1 MKDKQKPPIF
11 LGLTLYR
18 ERSHIL
24 PNWNSGVSKRNTVSV
39 FRKTMELYEHSLC
52 SVLFCKINCGQPS
65 LQLALEVFLPTRLS
79 KAWMH
84 VVRFVQFVA
93 TKVFFFP
100 NHKYTYYSPCGY
112 LASVF
117 VPRMLSKTKKKA
129 KHNMNMHTKTP
140 PVSIITSSFR
150 EKTSWIHQ
158 IPQWFM
164 VSDMVI
170 LHIQP
175 QDFKLQLFSP

>member
-1 MKDKQKPPIF
+1 MGWAKEIQSAYLEK
-11 LGLTLYR
+11 LWNCTN
-18 ERSHIL
+18 IL
-24 PNWNSGVSKRNTVSV
+24 CAAYCFAKKTADNHHCNWHWRYFSLQD
-39 FRKTMELYEHSLC
+39 FRKLECMWLDLYSL
-52 SVLFCKINCGQPS
+52 L
-65 LQLALEVFLPTRLS
+65 LLD
-79 KAWMH
+79 M
-84 VVRFVQFVA
+84 

-112 LASVF
+112 IVF
-117 VPRMLSKTKKKA
+117 VPRMLSKKKA

-140 PVSIITSSFR
+140 PESIITSSFR
-150 EKTSWIHQ
+150 EKTSWVHQ

-170 LHIQP
+170 LHIHP